1 MIRGTFTSYGPA
13 RALISMRW
21 PGRLFNRL
29 WRVLPANI
37 HLANSIARVASS
49 VTSLLEIEY
58 RPPAPEISE
67 FVSAYYYFRSDE
79 AFEDLER
86 ADVAQFRFVLEG
98 SGRIIFGD
106 GTESSFGPVNII
118 GPRTRASRVIVD
130 QPGRVFGVGIRPSGW
145 GYFTKRPAH
154 ECANCLLPGREIFGR
169 RMESVLWAELKA
181 ASNFDEMV
189 AISNVR
195 AAEVYARVGAKPHW
209 FVTLVDKWLEAS
221 LSPDV
226 KALQAEAGLS
236 ARQTERLAKQL
247 YGAPPK
253 LLARK
258 YRALRTAHAIS
269 RGTGEW
275 QDFIEDGFY
284 DQSHCIR
291 EIKTFVGI
299 TPSAI
304 RDHRSRLTAMT
315 FDHSRLLGKFRELG

>member
-1 MIRGTFTSYGPA
+1 M
-13 RALISMRW
+13 
-21 PGRLFNRL
+21 
-29 WRVLPANI
+29 
-37 HLANSIARVASS
+37 
-49 VTSLLEIEY
+49 SLLEIEY
-58 RPPAPEISE
+58 RPPAPEIAE
-67 FVSAYYYFRSDE
+67 FVSAYYYFSSDTP
-79 AFEDLER
+79 FEDLER

-106 GTESSFGPVNII
+106 GSSSSFGPVNII

-145 GYFTKRPAH
+145 GYFTRRPAH
-154 ECANCLLPGREIFGR
+154 ECVNRLLPGREIFGR
-169 RMESVLWAELKA
+169 KLETVLWDELKS

-189 AISNVR
+189 AISDAR
-195 AAEVYARVGAKPHW
+195 AAKVYAQAGAKPHW
-209 FVTLVDKWLEAS
+209 FVILVDKWLES
-221 LSPDV
+221 NLSPEVRD
-226 KALQAEAGLS
+226 LQAEAGLS

-269 RGTGEW
+269 RGTGDW
-275 QDFIEDGFY
+275 QDFIDMGYY

-299 TPSAI
+299 TPGAI
-304 RDHRSRLTAMT
+304 RDHRSPLTAMT
-315 FDHSRLLGKFRELG
+315 FDHSRLLGKFRELK